1 MKTLRNLSMIVLLAL
16 ALGTCAAAGTIET
29 PPAAPP
35 PPAPDST
42 ASSLAANLVIVL
54 VQSVVR

>member
-1 MKTLRNLSMIVLLAL
+1 MRIFRKLSMAVVLTLAF
-16 ALGTCAAAGTIET
+16 AAYGFAGIIPT
-29 PPAAPP
+29 PPDVPP

-42 ASSLAANLVIVL
+42 ASSVAASLVIVL